1 MSDSEVLDSPDR
13 RDFLGVATAVVGAAG
28 VAAACW
34 PFISSMN
41 PSADTLEKSTT
52 EVDLSGIPAG
62 QTQTVSWGGK
72 PVFVVHR
79 TPGQIASMKNSRGGH
94 DPQADADR
102 AAQPQWLVVVGV
114 CTHMGCIPGRNED
127 GWLCPC
133 HGSVYDNSG
142 RILHGP
148 APKNLLVPPY
158 KFVAAEKIIIG
169 EA

>member
-1 MSDSEVLDSPDR
+1 MAESDEVDEER
-13 RDFLGVATAVVGAAG
+13 RDFLLTATGTVGVVG

-41 PSADTLEKSTT
+41 PTLDVQAQAATD
-52 EVDLSGIPAG
+52 VDLSGMAAG
-62 QTQTVSWGGK
+62 ATRTVAWRGK

-79 TPGQIASMKNSRGGH
+79 TPEQIAAMAQSEGGR
-94 DPQADADR
+94 DPAPDQTRVRDAR
-102 AAQPQWLVVVGV
+102 WLVVVGI
-114 CTHMGCIPGRNED
+114 CTHLGCVPNKTES

-148 APKNLLVPPY
+148 APRNLEVPPY
-158 KFVAAEKIIIG
+158 HFAAPDKIVIG
-169 EA
+169 

>member
-13 RDFLGVATAVVGAAG
+13 RDFLGKATAAVGAAG
-28 VAAACW
+28 VAATCW

-41 PSADTLEKSTT
+41 PSADTLEKATT
-52 EVDLSGIPAG
+52 EVDLSGIAAG
-62 QTQTVSWGGK
+62 QMQTVSWGGK

-79 TPGQIASMKNSRGGH
+79 TPEQIVAMQASQGGT
-94 DPQADADR
+94 DPQEDKAR
-102 AAQPQWLVVVGV
+102 ATQPQWLVVVGV
-114 CTHMGCIPGRNED
+114 CTHMGCIPGRSED

-158 KFVAAEKIIIG
+158 KFVAAEKIVIG